1 MTRTLTITNTTQP
14 KPKTFARIRAALMEE
29 GSPID
34 AECKREAEVIRQ
46 VRESDNDHDIGILH
60 SQTTTSTSSPSL
72 LPTTAP
78 PVDTLDDIPETDLT
92 STDSSHDGRSSS
104 AFSQQ
109 ALRNTTGPDY
119 WKRFD
124 ERMPTPPSS
133 SLFRSSSSV
142 VSDDMSVDNTST
154 SIFVTPQQPSLPV
167 QHHVRSRS
175 STPQPCASA
184 IEVTRK
190 IGKRRRDDD
199 LDPHMFK
206 RRAVSP
212 GVSLQNSPIL
222 PPSPAQREAGWW
234 SSQPKPGREVPAGHV
249 GGERVSGGSQNG
261 GGCVVGSTKRVGFQG
276 MCDTNDGLMNM
287 SIE

>member
-1 MTRTLTITNTTQP
+1 
-14 KPKTFARIRAALMEE
+14 MEE

-46 VRESDNDHDIGILH
+46 VRESDNDRDIGILH

-78 PVDTLDDIPETDLT
+78 PVDTLDDIPETDLM
-92 STDSSHDGRSSS
+92 STDSSHDRRSSC

-109 ALRNTTGPDY
+109 ALKNATGPDY

-124 ERMPTPPSS
+124 ERMPTPPPS

-142 VSDDMSVDNTST
+142 VSDDMSIDNAS
-154 SIFVTPQQPSLPV
+154 SSVFVTPQQPSLPA
-167 QHHVRSRS
+167 QYHVRSRS

-234 SSQPKPGREVPAGHV
+234 SSQSKPGREVPAGHV

-261 GGCVVGSTKRVGFQG
+261 GGGVVGSTKRVGFQG